1 MLLGIK
7 RMRDKE
13 KWTDYLVSPF
23 FVVPLATN
31 ATPHS
36 DPRSENVALR

>member
-23 FVVPLATN
+23 FCCTFAFCKELIEEK
-31 ATPHS
+31 S
-36 DPRSENVALR
+36 

>member
-7 RMRDKE
+7 RMRDEE

-23 FVVPLATN
+23 LCCTFGDECN
-31 ATPHS
+31 AT
-36 DPRSENVALR
+36 L

>member
-23 FVVPLATN
+23 FLLYLWRRMQRHTL
-31 ATPHS
+31 TPGQ
-36 DPRSENVALR
+36 RM